1 MARPLSL
8 ATLAIAVFASVP
20 FCAVAQQYPTKPIT
34 YIVPFTPGGSTDI
47 VGRTVGQIVQNALGQ
62 PVVIDNRPGA
72 AGAVGAT
79 FTAKAPAD
87 GYTLMGGTISTHA
100 INPALYKN
108 LQYDPLKDFEPIT
121 LVGFVPNALFVNP
134 SLPVNN
140 VQEFIALLKKDEKAR
155 MFASSGSGT
164 STHLAG
170 ELFADLLGIKVTHI
184 PYKGSPQAL
193 QDVAGGSVPY
203 TFDQLT
209 AGLSLAK
216 AGKLRLLA
224 VTSPKRSAIAPDT
237 PTMIESG
244 VKGFESVSWQAV
256 YAPKGTPKPIVTKL
270 NEVIVAGLKSKEV
283 SDKLSGTLGMEV
295 VASTPEAL
303 TAQMQADVPRMADL
317 VKKSGAKAD

>member
-1 MARPLSL
+1 MAHPLSL
-8 ATLAIAVFASVP
+8 ATLAFAAFAYVP
-20 FCAVAQQYPTKPIT
+20 LCADAQQYPTKPIT

-79 FTAKAPAD
+79 YAAKAPAD
-87 GYTLMGGTISTHA
+87 GYTLLGGTISTHA

-134 SLPVNN
+134 SLPVTN
-140 VQEFIALLKKDEKAR
+140 VQEFIALLKKDESVR

-244 VKGFESVSWQAV
+244 VAGFESVSWQAV
-256 YAPKGTPKPIVTKL
+256 YAPKGTPKPIVTRL
-270 NEVIVAGLKSKEV
+270 NEVIVAGLKSKET

-295 VASTPEAL
+295 VASAPEAL
-303 TAQMQADVPRMADL
+303 TTRMQTDIPRMADL